1 MKIYPISLLY
11 IILITSCGETKIEP
25 NITVKDLDGNV
36 YQTVKIGDQIWMSE
50 NLNMSKFNNGNENPY
65 WIQSKYGKLY
75 YSKALFSFAGGICP
89 IGWHIPLKSD
99 WEKLFNFLCG
109 DLKTIGGKIKKSD
122 ISGWNSSKENNI
134 GFNAL
139 PNGETYWDNNE
150 LKIKNE
156 NSIAV
161 FWGLDTLSVNYFYNY
176 ATKANSN
183 EITTNEELGSRYS
196 CRCIK
201 NN

>member
-1 MKIYPISLLY
+1 MLSFVIF
-11 IILITSCGETKIEP
+11 SCKDSTIEP
-25 NITVKDLDGNV
+25 ITTIQDKDGNV
-36 YQTVKIGDQIWMSE
+36 YQTVKIGAQYWMAE

-89 IGWHIPLKSD
+89 EGWHIPLKSD
-99 WEKLFNFLCG
+99 WEKLFNFLGG
-109 DLKTIGGKIKKSD
+109 DLKTIGGKMKKSD
-122 ISGWNSSKENNI
+122 IGGWNGSKENNI

-176 ATKANSN
+176 AIKANSN
-183 EITTNEELGSRYS
+183 EITMNEEFGSRYS
-196 CRCIK
+196 CRCVK
-201 NN
+201 N